1 MLIKGLAIVG
11 FIAVVFTAGCQLGAP
26 EGGPTPT
33 VGDPVTET
41 PDVIPTPSVTSTQAA
56 PTLPI
61 IPQLESPTP
70 TYTPGPPTETF
81 TPSPTPGPFEYVIQ
95 QNDTLIY
102 ILRQFGYTE
111 LNVINDVLALNPL
124 LTSADRLPPPGST
137 ILIPRPSPTVTPEG
151 YDLTQALLP
160 PQVVIAS
167 VAENAQI
174 VEVAVREGETILGVA
189 EQNST
194 TLVVLATLNPQLG
207 FFGCDFRNPSGGPD
221 CNVPLQVGE
230 LVNVPALTPTPT
242 LSPTFSGNETA
253 TPTPTYPPPAMVFPP
268 QNASASARTFLLQ
281 WVSVGI
287 LAPNEV
293 YLVQIEDV
301 TAGTTH
307 IGVTRTTSYEL
318 PSDMIPSDGQ
328 SHNVRWRVSVAAPN
342 EQGTYRI
349 ISGDATWREFRWG

>member
-1 MLIKGLAIVG
+1 MPLKTAVLLGLCA
-11 FIAVVFTAGCQLGAP
+11 ALSLAACQLGVP

-33 VGDPVTET
+33 VGIAVTDTPET
-41 PDVIPTPSVTSTQAA
+41 LPTASPTVVTAM
-56 PTLPI
+56 PTLPLV
-61 IPQLESPTP
+61 PQLESPTP

-124 LTSADRLPPPGST
+124 LTSPDRLPPPGST

-151 YDLTQALLP
+151 YDLTLAVLP
-160 PQVVIAS
+160 PQMVVAS
-167 VAENAQI
+167 VSENAEIIQVPI
-174 VEVAVREGETILGVA
+174 REGETILGVA
-189 EQNST
+189 AQNST

-221 CNVPLQVGE
+221 CNVSLQVGE

-242 LSPTFSGNETA
+242 LSPTFSGRETA

-268 QNASASARTFLLQ
+268 HERQRFCADFPAPVGQRWHSCAR
-281 WVSVGI
+281 
-287 LAPNEV
+287 
-293 YLVQIEDV
+293 
-301 TAGTTH
+301 
-307 IGVTRTTSYEL
+307 
-318 PSDMIPSDGQ
+318 
-328 SHNVRWRVSVAAPN
+328 
-342 EQGTYRI
+342 
-349 ISGDATWREFRWG
+349 